1 MLRERTERRDLL
13 SESGRITPR
22 EVLEAYWETGLEPMV
37 DDFGDEK
44 GRACALAALAAQDF
58 GRGFAGPEEAETL
71 VDEYRAKRF
80 EVGEVE
86 SYTLG
91 FMRGFDGVRCRPPG
105 KSSQHT
111 VRALEARERQ
121 GWRDGHRARRFCLP
135 GHDPRASA

>member
-1 MLRERTERRDLL
+1 MLRVQSQRKLEK
-13 SESGRITPR
+13 SSRITPR
-22 EVLEAYWETGLEPMV
+22 KVLEAYWETGLKPMA

-58 GRGFAGPEEAETL
+58 GRGFASPEEAETL

-80 EVGEVE
+80 EVGEFK

-91 FMRGFDGVRCRPPG
+91 FMRGFDGVTCRPPSPPG

-111 VRALEARERQ
+111 VRTPEARERQ
-121 GWRDGHRARRFCLP
+121 GWRDGRRARRFCFAEAP
-135 GHDPRASA
+135 